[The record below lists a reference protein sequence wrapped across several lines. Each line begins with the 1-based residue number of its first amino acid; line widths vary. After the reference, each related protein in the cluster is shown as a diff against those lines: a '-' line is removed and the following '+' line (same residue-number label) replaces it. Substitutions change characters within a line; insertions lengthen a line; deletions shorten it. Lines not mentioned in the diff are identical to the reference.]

1 VRERESEQGKKRV
14 KGREGERARE
24 KENEIEKER
33 EITKGGGG
41 TFDTSRKGAACAGRL
56 KIRRTCVAVY
66 YRALQCVVVCCS
78 DAAVRCSVL

>member
-1 VRERESEQGKKRV
+1 MRERESEQEKKRV

-56 KIRRTCVAVY
+56 KIRRTCVAVCC
-66 YRALQCVVVCCS
+66 RVRCGVLQCVTVH
-78 DAAVRCSVL
+78 CSVL